1 MLQGNADK
9 AAWRLKSP
17 LYQHNLPDQHRKL
30 SLTAATIGV
39 EDSPRRHPTESYLLE
54 INTGGQ
60 TTGMQN
66 KPGASLSIWWL
77 ADPEDDYPLKRHSA
91 EVAWPLNG
99 SFDQMLDSPHR

>member
-1 MLQGNADK
+1 MQTKLLGDSK
-9 AAWRLKSP
+9 AHSISTI
-17 LYQHNLPDQHRKL
+17 YQT
-30 SLTAATIGV
+30 S
-39 EDSPRRHPTESYLLE
+39 TESLVSQRQQLVWKTRPEDIQQRVTLLE